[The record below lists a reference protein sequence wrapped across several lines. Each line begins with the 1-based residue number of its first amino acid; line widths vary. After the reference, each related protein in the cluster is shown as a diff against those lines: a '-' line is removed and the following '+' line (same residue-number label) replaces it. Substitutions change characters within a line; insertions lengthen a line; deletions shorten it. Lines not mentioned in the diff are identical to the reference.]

1 MTPLRRAD
9 PWECLATPA
18 SGIAVRRVDDVHP
31 LDLYWA
37 RDTHGHVGLALRAG
51 AHAFDGMQW
60 PELTGLAAEWV
71 DAGGAT
77 TLVLLLRAESDR
89 DLFVVLCGDLI
100 EATRMAVDAK
110 AGQYI
115 FSVRLSRWQQLLARR
130 RQPGLIEEEARGL
143 WGELHFLLDVL
154 TPAYGLVSAIQ
165 NWVSPEDHPQ
175 DFLIAHQAVE
185 VKTRLTSPR
194 RLVKISSIEQLDTD
208 ESGLDLLVFS
218 VAYANVVEGRSLD
231 EVVEN
236 VRTLAMEEA
245 GLVLEAFDA
254 KLLSR
259 GYTVSNDA
267 TAAKLVLS
275 KLEWFV
281 VGEGFPRLLKSV
293 APIGVDQIHYRLDLD
308 RCEVFRRDLPWR
320 LSQ

>member
-37 RDTHGHVGLALRAG
+37 RDPKGHVGLALRTG
-51 AHAFDGMQW
+51 AHAFDGVQW

-71 DAGGAT
+71 DSGGTT
-77 TLVLLLRAESDR
+77 TLVLLLRAENDR

-110 AGQYI
+110 AGQHI
-115 FSVRLSRWQQLLARR
+115 FSIRLSRWQQMLARK
-130 RQPGLIEEEARGL
+130 RQPGLLEEEARGL
-143 WGELHFLLDVL
+143 WGELRFLLDVL
-154 TPAYGLVSAIQ
+154 APAHGLVGAIQ
-165 NWVSPEDHPQ
+165 SWVSPEDHPQ
-175 DFLIAHQAVE
+175 DFLIAHRAVE
-185 VKTRLTSPR
+185 VKTRLTNPR

-218 VAYANVVEGRSLD
+218 VAYANVAEANSLD
-231 EVVEN
+231 EIIEK
-236 VRTLAMEEA
+236 VRILAMQEA
-245 GLVLEAFDA
+245 GLVVEAFDA

-267 TAAKLVLS
+267 SAAKLVLS

-281 VGEGFPRLLKSV
+281 VGEGFPRLLKSI
-293 APIGVDQIHYRLDLD
+293 APLGVDQIHYRLDLD
-308 RCEVFRRDLPWR
+308 KCEVFRRELPWR
-320 LSQ
+320 LAK